1 MMHSALSSNHDK
13 KDHVEARTLLLERGV
28 TVAKRCTM
36 ILVVLSVT
44 KGIVGAMSG
53 SIVLLAD
60 ATHTVMDIFGSAVVW
75 LGLRL
80 SLREPTD
87 RFPYGLYKAESIC
100 TLIVCIIMIITA
112 TEIMLDSA
120 ERLFAPSVIELRPLV
135 IAVAFGSGIVSY
147 FLAQYKEKTGRDI
160 NSQGLRAESKHSLA
174 DVFNAGL
181 VCVSVLFTYIG
192 ISWIE
197 PLAAMAISIFIV
209 WVALKFGKDS
219 VFSLMD
225 VSPSLE
231 MRNAINDTIAGTPSV
246 MGVHALKIRRSGPF
260 VFVEAHVEIDGS
272 ATVERAHAI
281 VDEVEERLRRRF
293 REVDSITIHV
303 GMIHN
308 EKNRISSSH

>member
-1 MMHSALSSNHDK
+1 
-13 KDHVEARTLLLERGV
+13 
-28 TVAKRCTM
+28 
-36 ILVVLSVT
+36 
-44 KGIVGAMSG
+44 
-53 SIVLLAD
+53 
-60 ATHTVMDIFGSAVVW
+60 
-75 LGLRL
+75 
-80 SLREPTD
+80 
-87 RFPYGLYKAESIC
+87 
-100 TLIVCIIMIITA
+100 
-112 TEIMLDSA
+112 
-120 ERLFAPSVIELRPLV
+120 LFVPSVIELRPLV

-147 FLAQYKEKTGRDI
+147 FLAQYKEKAGRDI

-174 DVFNAGL
+174 DVFSAGL

-209 WVALKFGKDS
+209 WAALKFGKDS
-219 VFSLMD
+219 IFSLMD

-260 VFVEAHVEIDGS
+260 VFVEAHVEIDRS
-272 ATVERAHAI
+272 ATVERAHDI

-308 EKNRISSSH
+308 EKNRISSSR